1 MWVTALQLA
10 EIAAIQPVNLV
21 PVKSADMAVIM
32 GPQIVTITIAEAS
45 AAPRLQP
52 LHSDLR

>member
-21 PVKSADMAVIM
+21 PVKSADMAAIM